1 MLRENTTAILARN
14 ETWTGNAA
22 SEPFEAGW
30 AIEALVFIRALK
42 PPKGAQPI
50 ARVEVSP
57 DGMHWVAEGT
67 TIPLP
72 ATSDA
77 LSFAKIQHFGNW
89 IRIVAD
95 FPTGSDNCV
104 LVTLHLKG

>member
-42 PPKGAQPI
+42 SPAGPQPTAKI
-50 ARVEVSP
+50 EISP
-57 DGMHWVAEGT
+57 DGMHWVDEGT
-67 TIPLP
+67 RLTLP
-72 ATSDA
+72 EGKGE
-77 LSFAKIQHFGNW
+77 LSFAKVQHFGNW
-89 IRIVAD
+89 IRVAAD
-95 FPTGSDNCV
+95 FPDGSGNCI
-104 LVTLHLKG
+104 LITLHLKG